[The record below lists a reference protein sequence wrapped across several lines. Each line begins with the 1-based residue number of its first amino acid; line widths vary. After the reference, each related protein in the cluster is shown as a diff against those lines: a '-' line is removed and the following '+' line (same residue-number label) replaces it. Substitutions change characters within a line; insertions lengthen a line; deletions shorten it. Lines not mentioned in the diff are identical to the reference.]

1 MVLKWVVVICL
12 LVLLSGLMRPGLM
25 RRLRLGHLPGDLH
38 LRLGRRRLHFPF
50 TSTLLLSLL
59 AWLLFR
65 TL

>member
-25 RRLRLGHLPGDLH
+25 RRLRLG
-38 LRLGRRRLHFPF
+38 RRRLHFPF